1 MPLTNV
7 LADRRFLAF
16 MAGVQNLIL
25 HIDGKGN
32 ILRCKPEYF
41 LENYF
46 TEDFSENPGIFTLF
60 GVQTGVL
67 LSEAVEKA
75 ITEGFVS
82 FPLANPE
89 EGLPDFSVSI
99 TAIRDR
105 EALMAVSRIPKVS
118 DEPERKR
125 FESSR
130 FRRIIENLDE
140 VIYELDADGIITYI
154 SPAVEKLT
162 GIPAADLINMPASR
176 LSGRDQKHLRERMNI
191 LKSRE
196 SLIGEYK
203 YNKAGEEIW
212 IGFSTRA
219 LFRDGEF
226 IGGVG
231 TLMDITGKKHDEID
245 LRRSREKFRLLAE
258 NMSDVIWIFNPGK
271 RKYHYISP
279 KVTDLIG
286 YTAEEVQDSD
296 TELLVSPDE
305 LNIEKQVFDDH
316 LKRFV
321 RNPGDRM
328 FTRKELQITHKN
340 GRKFWAEVTAWF
352 NLDCNGEVELYGITR
367 NIEDRKQSELWLQKF
382 ARELEVSESKFS
394 QVFNLVPVI
403 QAICDATTGEVIDVN
418 QQLVNTMGY
427 SRDEMLGRRMPDR
440 ELVPDE
446 AAGRRLAK
454 IILTGEEIKD
464 FEVTA
469 RKRNGEPVDLL
480 FSLSRISPLNAD
492 YLVVTAVDITAIKRK
507 ERHIRRLHAQQRLL
521 AGISAMFNEPGEP
534 TEKIDTVLRML
545 GLHTGVSRVYL
556 WKPGE
561 QHKPAVW
568 WKEWV
573 RPGSEALGAGI
584 SDRTN
589 PSVSEWNSLL
599 SEQGMILTSR
609 TSELSGDLHELLKRQ
624 LVKSVFAVSLSSS
637 GMNHGFLGFDECR
650 NIREWTPEVQHLLLT
665 VSNIVSDAFERREA
679 IQKLEDSR
687 MRLNL
692 AIQSAREGL
701 WDLNVRT
708 GELYYSEMSSEM
720 LGLDPSETNPHIRGW
735 ETRVLEDDRPRT
747 LALFEQH
754 LRGETEYYEAVYRIR
769 TCDGRL
775 KWLLDHGKVVERD
788 ENNQALRVIGMN
800 IDITEQKENEIRL
813 KESLETLQK
822 LFSIIAHDLRAPLS
836 SFQMA
841 LELITSGAVTDG
853 VMRDQLLTDLES
865 ASRINLALLENLL
878 QWSRSQTNTIRLKPE
893 TLNVIDLIDENI
905 GLAAPSAAQKSI
917 EIRKRGSSS
926 ISAFCDRESVNLVI
940 RNLISNAIKFT
951 PDNGSITLAAEEMN
965 GMVHLSVEDTGV
977 GMEPVVMDKLFQS
990 SGFHSTYGTRNEKG
1004 SGLGLRLCR
1013 DFAERNGGELR
1024 AESRPGEGSRF
1035 ILTLPL
1041 A

>member
-1 MPLTNV
+1 MPLTND

-16 MAGVQNLIL
+16 MADIQNLIL
-25 HIDGKGN
+25 HLDGNGN
-32 ILRCKPEYF
+32 IYRCRPEYF
-41 LENYF
+41 VEKYF
-46 TEDFSENPGIFTLF
+46 TSGCSKNPGIFTLF
-60 GVQTGVL
+60 GVQTGKL
-67 LSEAVEKA
+67 LAEAVDKA
-75 ITEGFVS
+75 IAEGFVS
-82 FPLANPE
+82 FPLTNSF

-99 TAIRDR
+99 TAISGR
-105 EALMAVSRIPKVS
+105 EALMAFSRIPKIS
-118 DEPERKR
+118 DESERTR
-125 FESSR
+125 FEISR

-162 GIPAADLINMPASR
+162 GTPAAELLNMSASR
-176 LSGRDQKHLRERMNI
+176 LSGRDQKHLRERMNL
-191 LKSRE
+191 LKSRQ

-203 YNKAGEEIW
+203 YDKAGEEIW

-219 LFRDGEF
+219 LFREGEF
-226 IGGVG
+226 AGGVG
-231 TLMDITGKKHDEID
+231 TLMDITGKKHDEFD

-258 NMSDVIWIFNPGK
+258 NMSDVIWIFNPVN
-271 RKYHYISP
+271 RKYLYISP
-279 KVTDLIG
+279 KATELFG
-286 YTAEEVQDSD
+286 YTAEEIQDSD
-296 TELLVSPDE
+296 TMLLASPDVFI
-305 LNIEKQVFDDH
+305 IEKLVFDDL

-321 RNPGDRM
+321 NNPADRM
-328 FTRKELQITHKN
+328 YTRKELQITHKN
-340 GRKFWAEVTAWF
+340 GHKFWVEVTAWF
-352 NLDCNGEVELYGITR
+352 NLDRKGEVELYGITR

-382 ARELEVSESKFS
+382 ARELEISESKFS

-403 QAICDATTGEVIDVN
+403 QAICDATTGEVVDVN
-418 QQLVNTMGY
+418 QQLVATMGY
-427 SRDEMLGRRMPDR
+427 SREEMLGRRMPDR

-446 AAGRRLAK
+446 ATGRRLAK
-454 IILTGEEIKD
+454 LILTGEEIKD
-464 FEVTA
+464 LEVTA
-469 RKRNGEPVDLL
+469 RKRNGEPIDLL

-492 YLVVTAVDITAIKRK
+492 YLVVTAVDITAMKRK
-507 ERHIRRLHAQQRLL
+507 ERHIRHLHARQRLL
-521 AGISAMFNEPGEP
+521 TGISAMFNEPGEP
-534 TEKIDTVLRML
+534 TEKIDSVLRML

-556 WKPGE
+556 WKSGE
-561 QHKPAVW
+561 KQKPDVRW
-568 WKEWV
+568 NEWV
-573 RPGSEALGAGI
+573 RPGSVALGEGI
-584 SDRTN
+584 EERAD
-589 PSVSEWNSLL
+589 PSVSDWNGRLL
-599 SEQGMILTSR
+599 EKGIIFSGS
-609 TSELSGDLHELLKRQ
+609 TSELSATLNELLRRQ
-624 LVKSVFAVSLSSS
+624 QVKSVIAVSLNSS
-637 GMNHGFLGFDECR
+637 GMNYGFLGFDECR
-650 NIREWTPEVQHLLLT
+650 NLREWTQDEQHLLLT
-665 VSNIVSDAFERREA
+665 VSNIISDALERREA
-679 IQKLEDSR
+679 FKRLEESR

-692 AIQSAREGL
+692 AIESAREGL

-735 ETRVLEDDRPRT
+735 ETRVLEDDRPRI

-853 VMRDQLLTDLES
+853 VMRDQLLADLEN

-893 TLNVIDLIDENI
+893 SLNVVDLIEENI
-905 GLAAPSAAQKSI
+905 GLAAPTASQKSI
-917 EIRKRGSSS
+917 EIRKTGSSF
-926 ISAFCDRESVNLVI
+926 ILAFCDRESVNLVI

-951 PDNGSITLAAEEMN
+951 PDNGRITLAAEEID

-977 GMEPVVMDKLFQS
+977 GMEPVVIEKLFQS

-1024 AESRPGEGSRF
+1024 AESQRGEGSRF
-1035 ILTLPL
+1035 TITLPL